1 MSNRGLTSLFSR
13 PSIDCAS
20 QEKVRENVVVRG
32 KKEDAVSELEAGR
45 RTIVRDPDDPV
56 QQADIL
62 DNLMISREEDIEE
75 ELRAA
80 YMPVRAAAA
89 SAAVTTH
96 GGRLMVP
103 THANFHCNYLN
114 VYHSGR

>member
-1 MSNRGLTSLFSR
+1 M
-13 PSIDCAS
+13 
-20 QEKVRENVVVRG
+20 VRG

-56 QQADIL
+56 QQANIL

-89 SAAVTTH
+89 SSAVMAMLETGYWAQCMPILGVILEICTTLA
-96 GGRLMVP
+96 GPIITVL
-103 THANFHCNYLN
+103 Y
-114 VYHSGR
+114 

>member
-1 MSNRGLTSLFSR
+1 M
-13 PSIDCAS
+13 
-20 QEKVRENVVVRG
+20 VRG

-56 QQADIL
+56 QQANIL

-89 SAAVTTH
+89 SAAVMGTMYADF
-96 GGRLMVP
+96 G
-103 THANFHCNYLN
+103 CNSRN
-114 VYHSGR
+114 MYHSGGSYNNRFILTSDSRRCLCFRQWPESYQVRY

>member
-1 MSNRGLTSLFSR
+1 M
-13 PSIDCAS
+13 
-20 QEKVRENVVVRG
+20 VRG

-56 QQADIL
+56 QQANIL

-80 YMPVRAAAA
+80 YLPVRAATA
-89 SAAVTTH
+89 SAAATTML
-96 GGRLMVP
+96 GTSYW
-103 THANFHCNYLN
+103 THRMAFFVVILESCTTLTGTIIIVLY
-114 VYHSGR
+114 YH